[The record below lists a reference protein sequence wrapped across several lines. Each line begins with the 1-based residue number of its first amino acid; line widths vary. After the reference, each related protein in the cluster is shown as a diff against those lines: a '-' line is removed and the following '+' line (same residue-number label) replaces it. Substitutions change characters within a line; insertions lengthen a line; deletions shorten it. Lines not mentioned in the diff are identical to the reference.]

1 MYDLSLVS
9 RQMKLVDRT
18 RECGCSGLPQREYLA
33 KGLVLFKEQFSTVT
47 VILPLLKLMPTH
59 GVWITHTIGKEN
71 AAFLCFFFIH
81 LLKYIIVQNF
91 PENIN
96 LNVSKTLVKKPNK

>member
-47 VILPLLKLMPTH
+47 VILPL
-59 GVWITHTIGKEN
+59 
-71 AAFLCFFFIH
+71 
-81 LLKYIIVQNF
+81 
-91 PENIN
+91 
-96 LNVSKTLVKKPNK
+96 